1 MAFFLKKNKNTLQ
14 EKTSEET
21 QGIFIEEEKK
31 SSKPLNQR
39 IYLLLGIL
47 ICLVAF
53 SFVMRFFAGPIG
65 EQGPSLDE
73 LMPASREKIRQMI
86 QSSKNN
92 KKVVDL
98 EMANQLFTSGQYDEA
113 LALYRQVV
121 ANDPNNWQAYNSL
134 GLVYLKKELFD
145 NAEDYFKKALE
156 LNTECAPCS
165 NNMGYL
171 MTLKNK
177 NDEAQIYLNKATL
190 LNDKYADPYFNLGVL
205 FEKKKEIQLAVDAYK
220 KFIEL
225 AIEAKPEF
233 KNQVEARIKELT
245 GL

>member
-121 ANDPNNWQAYNSL
+121 ANDPNNWQAY
-134 GLVYLKKELFD
+134 
-145 NAEDYFKKALE
+145 AEDYFKKALE